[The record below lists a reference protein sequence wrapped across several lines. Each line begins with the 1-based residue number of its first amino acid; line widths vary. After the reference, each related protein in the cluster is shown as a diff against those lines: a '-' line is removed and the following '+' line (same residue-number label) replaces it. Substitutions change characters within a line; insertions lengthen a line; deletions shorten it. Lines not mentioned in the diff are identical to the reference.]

1 MTGDELAVIL
11 AGGDASAYPAWA
23 RFDPVFYRA
32 ANPTLGVPG
41 GEPARDA
48 LLRHYL
54 QVGRHQGLS
63 PNRWFD
69 EEWYLAQNP
78 EVAETVAAGRHGIQS
93 GFEHYLLLGH
103 AGLSPHW
110 LYDEALYREQ
120 VSEFAVAAM
129 GDANFYDHYLRSGAR
144 RGLRAHALFD
154 PGFYTATGAV
164 PDRDLPA
171 EGAFGH
177 YLTRLWKDGTEG
189 WTSPLFDLTASRL
202 DPACRDAIA
211 EGRSLGALHHALR
224 NAASNS
230 GAIRSFPSSLADALR
245 KSLAAQ
251 VDTTGGIDIAAL
263 HEGAGGWFIAG
274 WLAAPASTKEAAED
288 AGPEA
293 PKLRAGT
300 PALIALRHADG
311 THAARAPIAL
321 FRRDDLTGQGD
332 GFLAFVPGAEGMPAG
347 AIQRLDLVTETAA
360 WQIAI
365 PAKLRSPPA
374 AQLTSTLADLVARLD
389 PASDIAA
396 FRRLLAHPIPDGGN
410 TLQTLPERIF
420 LEVDEAIRLP
430 SGDLVLV
437 GWHLARPGAV
447 RAIRLRRGWRT
458 RTLRLDQGVA
468 IERPDVRNAAGRES
482 GLLNLRCGFMLRVPR
497 VFTPDETGG
506 PAPYLEVEMESGA
519 IAQRGF
525 AIGQRTGLEAIRFL
539 LDRTDPPYGDAA
551 SPYDRVVGPAVASL
565 QASRMANTPIP
576 HRLDFGAAPAAP
588 RVSVIVTL
596 YGRIDF
602 LDFQLGIEAAQRS
615 SRRDQAT
622 APMQAIERLYVL
634 DDPPR
639 ARAAETLAVQAHLR
653 FGLSFSLLT
662 QPENRGFAGANN
674 AGLRAARGDYVCFLN
689 SDVFPGTPDWVER
702 LAARLD
708 ADPTLGAV
716 APRLLYEDGSIQHD
730 GMVFRRIPRMGA
742 WRFPDHPGKG
752 MRPDAGHGM
761 LGVVAA
767 TGACLMMRRDL
778 ALALGGFDEAY
789 PVGDF
794 EDADLCMKLRAMGLS
809 IAVDRDVTLFHLERQ
824 SQAGSAEHWRMQ
836 LTLFN
841 AWQHEQ
847 RWHRLLDRP
856 APTQAP
862 ARADAA

>member
-1 MTGDELAVIL
+1 MTGDELAAIL
-11 AGGDASAYPAWA
+11 AGGDGRGYPAWA
-23 RFDPVFYRA
+23 RFDAAFYRA
-32 ANPTLGVPG
+32 ANPTLGITGSETPPV
-41 GEPARDA
+41 A
-48 LLRHYL
+48 LLRHFL
-54 QVGRHQGLS
+54 QVGRYQGLS
-63 PNRWFD
+63 PNPWFD
-69 EEWYLAQNP
+69 EAWYLARNP
-78 EVAETVAAGRHGIQS
+78 EVADAVAAGRHGIQS

-120 VSEFAVAAM
+120 VSEYAVATM
-129 GDANFYDHYLRSGAR
+129 GDANFYDHYLRAGAR

-154 PGFYTATGAV
+154 PGFYTATSGTR
-164 PDRDLPA
+164 DNDLPA

-177 YLTRLWKDGTEG
+177 YLSRLWRDGLEG

-202 DPACRDAIA
+202 DAACNSAIA
-211 EGRSLGALHHALR
+211 EGSSLGALHHVLR
-224 NAASNS
+224 TQASGSAA
-230 GAIRSFPSSLADALR
+230 IPSFTSALADALR

-251 VDTTGGIDIAAL
+251 ADTTGGIDIVAL
-263 HEGAGGWFIAG
+263 HEGAAGWFIAG
-274 WLAAPASTKEAAED
+274 WLANPASNKAPAED
-288 AGPEA
+288 AEPET
-293 PKLRAGT
+293 PPLRAGT
-300 PALIALRHADG
+300 PALIALRHVDG
-311 THAARAPIAL
+311 THAARALIGR

-332 GFLAFVPGAEGMPAG
+332 GFLAFVPDAEGLPVREF
-347 AIQRLDLVTETAA
+347 QRLDLVTETAA

-365 PAKLRSPPA
+365 PGKLRPPPPA
-374 AQLTSTLADLVARLD
+374 QLATTLAGLVTRLD
-389 PASDIAA
+389 PTADVAA
-396 FRRLLAHPIPDGGN
+396 FRRLLAHPISDGGN
-410 TLQTLPERIF
+410 SLPTLPERVF

-430 SGDLVLV
+430 SGDLMLI

-447 RAIRLRRGWRT
+447 RAIRLRRGWRV
-458 RTLRLDQGVA
+458 RTLDLGQGVA

-497 VFTPDETGG
+497 VFTPGMPGGGETDG
-506 PAPYLEVEMESGA
+506 PAPYLEIEMESGA

-525 AIGQRTGLEAIRFL
+525 TIGPRTGLEAIRFL

-551 SPYDRVVGPAVASL
+551 GPYDRVVGPAIASL
-565 QASRMANTPIP
+565 QASRMAITPMP
-576 HRLDFGAAPAAP
+576 HRLDFGAAPPAP
-588 RVSVIVTL
+588 RVSVITTL

-602 LDFQLGIEAAQRS
+602 LDFQLGIEAAQRH
-615 SRRDQAT
+615 RDP
-622 APMQAIERLYVL
+622 APNIERLYVL

-639 ARAAETLAVQAHLR
+639 ARASETLSVQAHLR
-653 FGLSFSLLT
+653 FGLPFSLLT

-674 AGLRAARGDYVCFLN
+674 AGLREARGTYVCFLN
-689 SDVFPGTPDWVER
+689 SDVFPGTPDWVSR
-702 LAARLD
+702 LADRLD
-708 ADPTLGAV
+708 ADPMLGAV

-752 MRPDAGHGM
+752 MRPGTGHGM
-761 LGVVAA
+761 LDVVAA

-778 ALALGGFDEAY
+778 ALTLGGFDEAY
-789 PVGDF
+789 PIGDF

-841 AWQHEQ
+841 AWQHER
-847 RWHRLLDRP
+847 RWHRLLDR
-856 APTQAP
+856 AP
-862 ARADAA
+862 AMPGPSQADAA